1 MLPQSLPATF
11 SRRHDLDWLRVIA
24 FGFLI
29 FYHIGMFYVTWDWH
43 VKSDH
48 ASSAIEPVMAL
59 INPWRLPLLF
69 FISGVA
75 LRFAMDRTT
84 TRAFLPRRAGRLLL
98 PIAFGFFVWV
108 MPQAYFELLAKGE
121 ISPDFWAFYRDY
133 LDMDFEFSIL
143 TPTYNHLWYL
153 VYILLYTLVVAAL
166 LPLLRRLEGPKERLL
181 AWLSASAFGWR
192 LLLLPTVP
200 FLIYAATLV
209 PRFPTTHA
217 VVDDWANHAN
227 LLTILLIGWLTAKSP
242 AFWTGVARAMRP
254 AVLLALALGA
264 ALLAARLNWDA
275 VRDDEGLSWL
285 VAGLRC
291 VFAWATIVAM
301 VGLAHRYLNRPSA
314 LLRFLTEAVFPY
326 YVLHQTIIVAV
337 GFWLAEH
344 ALPVG
349 IEVAIISIA
358 TVGGCVI
365 LTEAI
370 KLVPL
375 LRPLFG
381 LGRRGG
387 REKLP
392 APSLAQARA
401 DA

>member
-1 MLPQSLPATF
+1 MLPQSSPAAF
-11 SRRHDLDWLRVIA
+11 PRRHDLDWLRVIA

-43 VKSDH
+43 VKSGH
-48 ASSAIEPVMAL
+48 ASGAIEPIMAL

-75 LRFAMDRTT
+75 LRFAMDKTM

-121 ISPDFWAFYRDY
+121 IGPDLWAFYRDY
-133 LDMDFEFSIL
+133 LDVDFEFSIL

-166 LPLLRRLEGPKERLL
+166 LPLLRRLERPTETLL

-192 LLLLPTVP
+192 LLLLPTAP

-209 PRFPTTHA
+209 PYFPTTHA

-242 AFWTGVARAMRP
+242 VFWAGVVRALRP
-254 AVLLALALGA
+254 AVLLALTLGA

-275 VRDDEGLSWL
+275 VRDAEGFSWL
-285 VAGLRC
+285 VGGLRC
-291 VFAWATIVAM
+291 IFAWATVVGM
-301 VGLAHRYLNRPSA
+301 VGLAQRYLNRPSA
-314 LLRFLTEAVFPY
+314 ALRFLTEAVFPY

-337 GFWLAEH
+337 GFWLAEQ
-344 ALPVG
+344 ALPLG
-349 IEVAIISIA
+349 IEVAIISITA
-358 TVGGCVI
+358 IGGCVV

-370 KLVPL
+370 KAVPL

-381 LGRRGG
+381 LGRRSNG
-387 REKLP
+387 EKLP
-392 APSLAQARA
+392 APAPA
-401 DA
+401 